1 MNEQLIKFI
10 ELCLTD
16 GVITDKER
24 EVIYRKAAEFGVD
37 IDECEVILESMIQKK
52 NLELKSSNPNN
63 VNVSDINI
71 PLIETDSDNLFR
83 KAAEIFVEAQS
94 ASASLLQRKLKLDY
108 DTANELIDE
117 LENVGIISA
126 FNGSSPRSVYIQN
139 LQSLEQFFNNRQ
151 NVDRKYI
158 KLNES
163 KEDLV
168 DEEFEEIEM
177 NIAKIEE
184 EAQETPKTTYK
195 LETFEEYNQKLEEEE
210 EEENER
216 RRIQLLEEAQEMP
229 KVAYKLETF
238 EEYNQKLEEEEEEEE
253 DEKERRRK
261 QLLEEAIQR
270 MAEQD
275 EENEKE
281 LNEKQD
287 LANQKIGSHEFKSSI
302 TRGGD
307 ALFPEHIYVD
317 DNEVTWKK
325 KTGVF
330 SKDTKTISIKNVTQI
345 DIETSLIGAKIKIL
359 TKGHGF
365 IQGENFT
372 KSDVKE
378 IKNLIEKVQRN
389 Y

>member
-1 MNEQLIKFI
+1 MNEQLLKFI
-10 ELCLTD
+10 ELCLID
-16 GVITDKER
+16 GVITEKER
-24 EVIYRKAAEFGVD
+24 EVIFRKAVELGVE
-37 IDECEVILESMIQKK
+37 IDECEIILESMIQKK
-52 NLELKSSNPNN
+52 NLELNSSIKNI
-63 VNVSDINI
+63 VNVSDINSSQ
-71 PLIETDSDNLFR
+71 IESDSGNLFI

-94 ASASLLQRKLKLDY
+94 ATASLLQRKLKLEY
-108 DTANELIDE
+108 DTAAELVDE
-117 LENVGIISA
+117 LENAGIISP
-126 FNGSSPRSVYIQN
+126 FNGSVPRSVYIQN
-139 LQSLEQFFNNRQ
+139 LQSLEQFFNNRR
-151 NVDRKYI
+151 NVDRNHI
-158 KLNES
+158 KLKES
-163 KEDLV
+163 KEDFV
-168 DEEFEEIEM
+168 DEELEEINM
-177 NIAKIEE
+177 NIVKIEE
-184 EAQETPKTTYK
+184 EAQEMPEATYK

-210 EEENER
+210 EQEN
-216 RRIQLLEEAQEMP
+216 
-229 KVAYKLETF
+229 
-238 EEYNQKLEEEEEEEE
+238 
-253 DEKERRRK
+253 ERRRK

-275 EENEKE
+275 DEEENE
-281 LNEKQD
+281 LNEKQKIE
-287 LANQKIGSHEFKSSI
+287 NKKIGSHEFKSSI

-307 ALFPEHIYVD
+307 ALFPEHICVD

-378 IKNLIEKVQRN
+378 IKNLIEQAQRN